1 MRRFII
7 AALVLSLI
15 FVVGAQA
22 PALAQQGGKDLS
34 LYTKYPSQVTE
45 PGKTVSFPLT
55 LKTETKDQIVTLDMK
70 ELPDGWKATF
80 RGSGH
85 IIKSAFVTTDDDLIV
100 DLKLEP
106 PADVAAGDYQFV
118 VEAKGDNTVATLP
131 LSLTVEEKLPPRL
144 TFTTDLP
151 TLKGT
156 PTSTFRFNTT
166 LKNEGDEDLDVNL
179 IADAPAGFTVNFKL
193 AGKDITSLPVE
204 ANSSK
209 RISVEAKAF
218 GVIPAGS
225 YPLKVLAQGGDV
237 QATLDLTIEVAGQP
251 ELKVSGPDGR
261 LSGEAYAGK
270 ESPIKVIVVNNGT
283 AAAHNV
289 ELSATTPS
297 GWKVA
302 FDPKTIDEIPVGQ
315 QVEAT
320 ANIRP
325 ADKAIAGDYIVTV
338 RAKPAEGAS
347 KSADYRITV
356 RTSTLWGVV
365 GIALIAIAVAVVAL
379 AVVRFGR
386 R

>member
-7 AALVLSLI
+7 TALILSLL
-15 FVVGAQA
+15 FVVAVQA
-22 PALAQQGGKDLS
+22 PALAQDDGKPLS
-34 LYTKYPSQVTE
+34 LYTKYPDQITE
-45 PGKTVSFPLT
+45 PGKTVSFSLT
-55 LKTETKDQIVTLDMK
+55 LKTETKDQIVKLAMK
-70 ELPDGWKATF
+70 ELPEGWKATF
-80 RGSGH
+80 RGTGR
-85 IIKSAFVTTDDDLIV
+85 IIKSAYVTPDNDIIV

-106 PADVAAGDYQFV
+106 PADVAAGDYKFV
-118 VEAKGDNTVATLP
+118 VEARGDGSVATLP
-131 LSLTVEEKLPPRL
+131 LTLTVEEKLPPKL
-144 TFTTDLP
+144 TFSTDLP

-193 AGKDITSLPVE
+193 NGKDVTSFPIE
-204 ANSSK
+204 ANGSK
-209 RISVEAKAF
+209 RVSVEAKAF
-218 GVIPAGS
+218 GVVPAGS

-237 QATLDLTIEVAGQP
+237 QAEVDLTIEVAGQP
-251 ELKVSGPDGR
+251 ELKVTGPDGR

-270 ESPIKVIVVNNGT
+270 ETPLKVVIVNNGT

-289 ELSATTPS
+289 ELSATSPS
-297 GWKVA
+297 GWKVE
-302 FDPKTIDEIPVGQ
+302 FEPKTIAEIPVGE

-320 ANIRP
+320 ANVRP
-325 ADKAIAGDYIVTV
+325 GEKAIAGDYIITV

-347 KSADYRITV
+347 KSADFRITV
-356 RTSTLWGVV
+356 RTSTLWGVI
-365 GIALIAIAVAVVAL
+365 GIALIAVAVAVVAL

>member
-7 AALVLSLI
+7 AALILSLV
-15 FVVGAQA
+15 FVAGAQA
-22 PALAQQGGKDLS
+22 PALAQSGGKDLS
-34 LYTKYPSQVTE
+34 VYTKYPSQVTE
-45 PGKTVSFPLT
+45 PGKAVSFPLT
-55 LKTETKDQIVTLDMK
+55 LKSETKDQIVTLSMK
-70 ELPDGWKATF
+70 EIPEGWNATF

-85 IIKSAFVTTDDDLIV
+85 IIKSAYVTTDDGVIV

-106 PADVAAGDYQFV
+106 PADVSAGEYQFV
-118 VEAKGDNTVATLP
+118 VSAKGDSAEATLP

-144 TFTTDLP
+144 TFSTDLP

-193 AGKDITSLPVE
+193 SGKDITSLPVE
-204 ANSSK
+204 ANSTK
-209 RISVEAKAF
+209 RITVEAKAF
-218 GVIPAGS
+218 GAIAAGS
-225 YPLKVLAQGGDV
+225 YPIKVLAQGGDV
-237 QATLDLTIEVAGQP
+237 QANLDLTVEVAGQP

-270 ESPIKVIVVNNGT
+270 ESPIKVIVINNGT

-289 ELSATTPS
+289 ELSATSPS
-297 GWKVA
+297 GWKVD
-302 FDPKTIDEIPVGQ
+302 FDPKTIAEVPVGQ

-320 ANIRP
+320 ATIRP
-325 ADKAIAGDYIVTV
+325 GDKAIAGDYIITV

-347 KSADYRITV
+347 KSADFRITV
-356 RTSTLWGVV
+356 RTSTLWGVI
-365 GIALIAIAVAVVAL
+365 GIALIAVAVAVVAL
-379 AVVRFGR
+379 AVIRFGR

>member
-1 MRRFII
+1 
-7 AALVLSLI
+7 
-15 FVVGAQA
+15 
-22 PALAQQGGKDLS
+22 
-34 LYTKYPSQVTE
+34 VTE
-45 PGKTVSFPLT
+45 PGKTVSFSLT
-55 LKTETKDQIVTLDMK
+55 LKTNDKDQIVALDMK
-70 ELPDGWKATF
+70 KIPEGWKATF
-80 RGSGH
+80 RGAGR
-85 IIKSAFVTTDDDLIV
+85 IIKSAYVTPDNDIIV

-106 PADVAAGDYQFV
+106 PADVAAGEYQFV
-118 VEAKGDNTVATLP
+118 VEAKGEGATATLP
-131 LSLTVEEKLPPRL
+131 LSLTVEEKLPPKL
-144 TFTTDLP
+144 TFSTDLP
-151 TLKGT
+151 TLKGS

-193 AGKDITSLPVE
+193 NGKDVTSFPIE

-218 GVIPAGS
+218 GVVPAGS

-237 QATLDLTIEVAGQP
+237 QTSVDLTIEVAGQP
-251 ELKVSGPDGR
+251 ELKVTGPDGR

-270 ESPIKVIVVNNGT
+270 ESPIKVVIINNGT

-289 ELSATTPS
+289 ELSATSPS
-297 GWKVA
+297 GWKEN

-315 QVEAT
+315 QVEVT

-325 ADKAIAGDYIVTV
+325 GDKAIAGDYIVSV

-347 KSADYRITV
+347 KSADFRITV
-356 RTSTLWGVV
+356 RTSTLWGVI
-365 GIALIAIAVAVVAL
+365 GIALIAVAVGVVAL

>member
-7 AALVLSLI
+7 AALILSLV

-22 PALAQQGGKDLS
+22 PALAQEGGKDLS
-34 LYTKYPSQVTE
+34 IYTKFPSQVTE

-55 LKTETKDQIVTLDMK
+55 LKTETKDQIVSLDMK
-70 ELPDGWKATF
+70 ELPEGWKATF
-80 RGSGH
+80 RGTGH
-85 IIKSAFVTTDDDLIV
+85 IIKSAYVTPDDDLIV

-118 VEAKGDNTVATLP
+118 VEAKGDKTTATLP
-131 LSLTVEEKLPPRL
+131 LSLTVEEKLPPKL

-151 TLKGT
+151 TLKGS

-193 AGKDITSLPVE
+193 AGKDVTSFPVE

-209 RISVEAKAF
+209 RISVEAKAY
-218 GVIPAGS
+218 GVIPAGT
-225 YPLKVLAQGGDV
+225 YPLSVLAQGGDV
-237 QATLDLTIEVAGQP
+237 QASLDLTIEVAGQP

-270 ESPIKVIVVNNGT
+270 ESPIKVVVINNGT

-297 GWKVA
+297 GWKVT
-302 FDPKTIDEIPVGQ
+302 FDPKVIDEIPVGK

-320 ANIRP
+320 ANIQP
-325 ADKAIAGDYIVTV
+325 GEKAIAGDYIVTV

-347 KSADYRITV
+347 KSADFRITV
-356 RTSTLWGVV
+356 RTSPLWGVV
-365 GIALIAIAVAVVAL
+365 GIALIAVAVAVVAL
-379 AVVRFGR
+379 AVIRFGR

>member
-7 AALVLSLI
+7 AALILSLI
-15 FVVGAQA
+15 LAVGAQST
-22 PALAQQGGKDLS
+22 ALAQDGGKDLS
-34 LYTKYPSQVTE
+34 VYTKYPSQVTE
-45 PGKTVSFPLT
+45 PGKAVSFPLT
-55 LKTETKDQIVTLDMK
+55 LKSETKDQIVNLSMK
-70 ELPDGWKATF
+70 EMPEGWKATF

-85 IIKSAFVTTDDDLIV
+85 IIKAAYVTTDDKVIV

-106 PADVAAGDYQFV
+106 PADVSAGDYQFV
-118 VEAKGDNTVATLP
+118 VEAKGDGTDATLP

-144 TFTTDLP
+144 TFSTDLP

-156 PTSTFRFNTT
+156 PTSTFRFNAT

-193 AGKDITSLPVE
+193 SGKDITSLPVE
-204 ANSSK
+204 ANSTK
-209 RISVEAKAF
+209 RITVEAKAY
-218 GVIPAGS
+218 GTIAAGS
-225 YPLKVLAQGGDV
+225 YPIKVLAQGGDV
-237 QATLDLTIEVAGQP
+237 QANLDLTVEVAGQP

-270 ESPIKVIVVNNGT
+270 ESPIKVVIINNGT

-289 ELSATTPS
+289 ELSATSPS
-297 GWKVA
+297 GWKVD
-302 FDPKTIDEIPVGQ
+302 FDPKTIAEVPVGK

-320 ANIRP
+320 ATIRP
-325 ADKAIAGDYIVTV
+325 GDKAIAGDYIITV

-347 KSADYRITV
+347 KSADFRITV
-356 RTSTLWGVV
+356 RTSTLWGVI
-365 GIALIAIAVAVVAL
+365 GIALIAVAVAVVAL
-379 AVVRFGR
+379 AVIRFGR

>member
-1 MRRFII
+1 MRRLII
-7 AALVLSLI
+7 AALILSLI
-15 FVVGAQA
+15 FVAAAQA
-22 PALAQQGGKDLS
+22 PALAQDGGNALTI
-34 LYTKYPSQVTE
+34 YTKYPAQVTE
-45 PGKTVSFPLT
+45 PGKTVSFSLT
-55 LKTETKDQIVTLDMK
+55 LKTNDKDQIVALDMK
-70 ELPDGWKATF
+70 KIPEGWKATF
-80 RGSGH
+80 RGAGR
-85 IIKSAFVTTDDDLIV
+85 IIKSAYVTPDNDIIV

-106 PADVAAGDYQFV
+106 PADVAAGEYQFV
-118 VEAKGDNTVATLP
+118 VEAKGEGATATLP
-131 LSLTVEEKLPPRL
+131 LSLTVEEKLPPKL
-144 TFTTDLP
+144 TFSTDLP
-151 TLKGT
+151 TLKGS

-193 AGKDITSLPVE
+193 NGKDVTSFPIE

-218 GVIPAGS
+218 GVVPAGS

-237 QATLDLTIEVAGQP
+237 QTSVDLTIEVAGQP
-251 ELKVSGPDGR
+251 ELKVTGPDGR

-270 ESPIKVIVVNNGT
+270 ESPIKVVIINNGT

-289 ELSATTPS
+289 ELSATSPS
-297 GWKVA
+297 GWKVN

-315 QVEAT
+315 QVEVT

-325 ADKAIAGDYIVTV
+325 GDKAIAGDYIVSV

-347 KSADYRITV
+347 KSADFRITV
-356 RTSTLWGVV
+356 RTSTLWGVI
-365 GIALIAIAVAVVAL
+365 GIALIAVAVGVVAL

>member
-7 AALVLSLI
+7 TALILSLL
-15 FVVGAQA
+15 FVVAVQA
-22 PALAQQGGKDLS
+22 PALAQDDGKPLS
-34 LYTKYPSQVTE
+34 LYTKYPDQITE
-45 PGKTVSFPLT
+45 PGKTVSFSLT
-55 LKTETKDQIVTLDMK
+55 LKTETKDQIVKLAMK
-70 ELPDGWKATF
+70 ELPEGWKATF
-80 RGSGH
+80 RGTGR
-85 IIKSAFVTTDDDLIV
+85 IIKSAYVTPDNDIIV

-106 PADVAAGDYQFV
+106 PADVAAGDYKFV
-118 VEAKGDNTVATLP
+118 VEARGDGSVATLP
-131 LSLTVEEKLPPRL
+131 LTLTVEEKLPPKL
-144 TFTTDLP
+144 TFSTDLP

-193 AGKDITSLPVE
+193 NGKDVTSFPIE
-204 ANSSK
+204 ANGSK
-209 RISVEAKAF
+209 RVSVEAKAF
-218 GVIPAGS
+218 GVVPAGS

-237 QATLDLTIEVAGQP
+237 QAEVDLTIEVAGQP
-251 ELKVSGPDGR
+251 ELKVTGPDGR

-270 ESPIKVIVVNNGT
+270 ESPLKVVIVNNGT

-289 ELSATTPS
+289 ELSATSPS
-297 GWKVA
+297 GWKVE
-302 FDPKTIDEIPVGQ
+302 FEPKTIAEIPVGE

-320 ANIRP
+320 ANVRP
-325 ADKAIAGDYIVTV
+325 GEKAIAGDYIITV

-347 KSADYRITV
+347 KSADFRITV
-356 RTSTLWGVV
+356 RTSTLWGVI
-365 GIALIAIAVAVVAL
+365 GIALIAVAVAVVAL

>member
-7 AALVLSLI
+7 AALILSLV

-22 PALAQQGGKDLS
+22 PALAQEGGKDLS
-34 LYTKYPSQVTE
+34 IYTKFPSQVTE

-55 LKTETKDQIVTLDMK
+55 LKTETKDQIVSLEMK

-80 RGSGH
+80 RGTGH
-85 IIKSAFVTTDDDLIV
+85 IIKSAYVTPDDDLIV

-118 VEAKGDNTVATLP
+118 VEAKSDKAVATLP
-131 LSLTVEEKLPPRL
+131 LSLTVEEKLPPKL

-179 IADAPAGFTVNFKL
+179 VADAPAGFNVNFKL
-193 AGKDITSLPVE
+193 NGKDVTSFPVE

-209 RISVEAKAF
+209 RITVEAKAY
-218 GVIPAGS
+218 GTIPAGT
-225 YPLKVLAQGGDV
+225 YPLNVLAQGGDT
-237 QATLDLTIEVAGQP
+237 QASLDLTIDVAGQP

-270 ESPIKVIVVNNGT
+270 ESPLKIVIVNNGT

-289 ELSATTPS
+289 ELSASTPS
-297 GWKVA
+297 GWKVT
-302 FDPKTIDEIPVGQ
+302 FDPKTIDEIPVGE
-315 QVEAT
+315 QVEVT
-320 ANIRP
+320 ANIQP
-325 ADKAIAGDYIVTV
+325 GEKAIAGDYIVTV
-338 RAKPAEGAS
+338 RAKPAEGGN
-347 KSADYRITV
+347 KSADFRITV

-365 GIALIAIAVAVVAL
+365 GIALIAVAVAVVAL
-379 AVVRFGR
+379 AVIRFGR